1 MHEFLPCETE
11 LPYLCQTVTDGKNAI
26 LKNDVKNWT
35 NAVKKCSLRGSFDGS
50 YDLTNPPSSSI
61 KAWTGISRRIIN
73 QWSNSMIDSTTD
85 LYDCLAVSKDSA
97 SSTVKIHAKTCSDL
111 LPVLCER
118 SDSTIQPSTELTTSE
133 GETTSFEV
141 TNFSD
146 VTTTF
151 IHQKTTVSYLS
162 SSPLLSAEQETKPN
176 DSIVPAIV
184 GGAAAGV
191 IIILLI
197 VFIVLYKRFQQKNSN
212 KVNRHSSGAV
222 YSEIN
227 KSRQKSS
234 TGIDGAAE
242 QDGTDDT
249 YDHTVNRKSRQS
261 VHSVQENM
269 YDHTTAPQKEPAED
283 NFYDST
289 CRNTQKDTI
298 INDNEYGSV
307 NPATG
312 NDVYSHTN
320 QVFSSSDADVEN
332 YDSMNNL
339 K

>member
-118 SDSTIQPSTELTTSE
+118 SGNT
-133 GETTSFEV
+133 
-141 TNFSD
+141 D